1 MQEGHYIDE
10 RIQMSFTTPIDR
22 LAEIIR
28 KPQGY
33 AGVEVELDTIPA
45 IYTVIANLRVV
56 EIKCKMTLVLSK
68 YRVLFQGYHDCQA
81 GRLSIEYSHRYQVL
95 RGLYGVGRRQMPTEY

>member
-1 MQEGHYIDE
+1 
-10 RIQMSFTTPIDR
+10 MSFTTPIDR

-28 KPQGY
+28 NPQGY

-45 IYTVIANLRVV
+45 MYTVIANLRVV

-68 YRVLFQGYHDCQA
+68 YRVLFQGYHECQA
-81 GRLSIEYSHRYQVL
+81 GRLSIEFSHRYQVL
-95 RGLYGVGRRQMPTEY
+95 RGLYGVGRRQMPTEYRG